1 MMAFGS
7 GVIVGMWYKAS
18 EQITPYSPPTESV
31 EARQAPGQSTPAQ
44 GQEPAVTFYS
54 TLTSSQT
61 PYAPLVGSAGA
72 SGSAKQGPTAV
83 PTAAV
88 AARETGPKKRAAG
101 AADQPRQ
108 PVDVQAT
115 VAPGRASDGP
125 FSVQAGSFRTA
136 QQAERL
142 QRSLARK
149 GYQAQVQV
157 FTTPDGK
164 ESWYRVRV
172 GGFADRSAADRAA
185 QRLTTQEKIPAI
197 VASES
202 R

>member
-101 AADQPRQ
+101 
-108 PVDVQAT
+108 VDVQAT
-115 VAPGRASDGP
+115 MAPGRASDGP